1 LKQAKSGVEVIRASV
16 LWLVGVNL
24 VPVAGVFLLGW
35 DVSTILFLYW
45 AENVVIGIFNLV
57 KMKKARGQEMKSRF
71 SINKRSPREMSRAGV
86 MSFFLIH
93 YGMFTLGHGV
103 FVVALFGFSIKNLN
117 WVAVSLLLMF
127 ISHGVSYFHNFI
139 GREEFERV
147 SYQDLFIQPYSR
159 VVIMHITIII
169 GGFMVKSLG
178 SPPAALLVMVGLKTV
193 IDIFA
198 HLKERRKSLKTVLNG
213 RPSGQMD

>member
-1 LKQAKSGVEVIRASV
+1 M
-16 LWLVGVNL
+16 
-24 VPVAGVFLLGW
+24 
-35 DVSTILFLYW
+35 
-45 AENVVIGIFNLV
+45 FNLA
-57 KMKKARGQEMKSRF
+57 KMKKARGRVSKSRF
-71 SINKRSPREMSRAGV
+71 SINKRSPREMSRTGV
-86 MSFFLIH
+86 MSFFVVH

-103 FVVALFGFSIKNLN
+103 FVVALFGIPVENLN

-139 GREEFERV
+139 GRGEYLRV

-193 IDIFA
+193 IDIFS
-198 HLKERRKSLKTVLNG
+198 HLRERRKSLKTVLNG
-213 RPSGQMD
+213 